1 MTGAVAALPMYDPP
15 ALEAANDALWTA
27 IAARLRQRE
36 VDAPDRLT
44 RGPDLD
50 AIWRSPRLLLAQAC
64 GYPLVGRL
72 DGLVQLV
79 ATPRYRAPGC
89 EGARHRAAIVV
100 GAESP
105 FDDLAA
111 LRGRRCAINSR
122 DSNTGMNL
130 LRARIAPLADQGRF
144 FAEAI
149 TTGSHAASLDAVAGG
164 DADVA
169 AIDAVTLALLTDAD
183 PALTDAVRVLDWTD
197 ASPGL
202 PLITAAATPPSRLA
216 ALRDA
221 LDAVAADPAL
231 AEVRAALRLEGFSRL
246 SRADYDPVAAL
257 EQDARR
263 RGVRDLA

>member
-1 MTGAVAALPMYDPP
+1 MTRAIAALPMYDPP
-15 ALEAANDALWTA
+15 ALQAANDALWTA
-27 IAARLRQRE
+27 IAAGLRRRG

-50 AIWRSPRLLLAQAC
+50 AIWRSPDLLLAQAC

-72 DGLVQLV
+72 DGQVQLV

-89 EGARHRAAIVV
+89 SGALHRAAIVV
-100 GAESP
+100 AADSR
-105 FDDLAA
+105 FDSLAM
-111 LRGRRCAINSR
+111 LQGRRCAINSR

-144 FAEAI
+144 FGAVS
-149 TTGSHAASLDAVAGG
+149 TTGSHAASLLAVVRG

-169 AIDAVTLALLTDAD
+169 AIDAVTLALLTDTD
-183 PALTDAVRVLDWTD
+183 PALTEPVRILDWSD

-202 PLITAAATPPSRLA
+202 PLITAATTPPARLA

-221 LDAVAADPAL
+221 LDAVAADPDL
-231 AEVRAALRLEGFSRL
+231 AAVRTALRLEGFSRL
-246 SRADYDPVAAL
+246 AREDYEPVAAF
-257 EQDARR
+257 ERDARR
-263 RGVRDLA
+263 HGVHALA